1 MSDFIKKMGEYHVTE
16 NNLHTNNYKMI
27 SDFKE
32 EIDVDQ
38 LFIDYTVHW
47 LKRNYDAIRC
57 IDSMEEKM
65 KANESAL
72 KMLSQFN
79 KNSQLIKQ

>member
-1 MSDFIKKMGEYHVTE
+1 
-16 NNLHTNNYKMI
+16 MI

-38 LFIDYTVHW
+38 LFIDYTVNW
-47 LKRNYDAIRC
+47 LKRNYDAIGC

-79 KNSQLIKQ
+79 KNSQLIKQEKSLFELLSNIRKYNTSLILNVE

>member
-1 MSDFIKKMGEYHVTE
+1 
-16 NNLHTNNYKMI
+16 MI

-38 LFIDYTVHW
+38 LFIDYTVDW
-47 LKRNYDAIRC
+47 LKRNYDAIGC

-79 KNSQLIKQ
+79 KNSQLIKQEKSLFELLSNIRKYNTSLILNVE